1 MEVFYFKLYSGDDII
16 AELVTE
22 DESFVHITQPF
33 RFCYIQNSIGRIS
46 TSLTQWIPIDGVMV
60 KTVSVSKDDIIIGSA
75 VDSIVKEHYTY
86 LVGERG
92 LVSANREDTKEPGE
106 SKYKKILMCS
116 NSPSNYIH

>member
-22 DESFVHITQPF
+22 DESFVYIAQPF
-33 RFCYIQNSIGRIS
+33 RFIYTENSRGRLS
-46 TSLTQWIPIDGVMV
+46 TSLTQWIPVDEVMA
-60 KTVSVSKDDIIIGSA
+60 KTITLSKDDVIIGTP
-75 VDSIVKEHYTY
+75 VDSTVKEHYSY
-86 LVGERG
+86 LVGKRG
-92 LVSANREDTKEPGE
+92 LVSANPGETKEPGE